1 MNAAVVPLRDWLL
14 HALATIWRDLPGF
27 TRTGSLS
34 GLTRGQRTQSEKLEM
49 KWAWPDR

>member
-27 TRTGSLS
+27 TRTGK
-34 GLTRGQRTQSEKLEM
+34 RTQGEKLEM